1 MKIKRRITFQLT
13 PLLDLLLIVIFAQY
27 MEVQQTA
34 ESAEDDLAKQK
45 TELVEQFE
53 ARKSELEQKF
63 AAANSDVTATRER
76 YSEHYQSILQQ
87 HQQAGSALAEALNL
101 PGTMLEQ
108 ILRIRTDGNAADT
121 ENVQAAVQRMKQL
134 LQTRGAEMLQFIL
147 KYDEMQKHVSVWEL
161 YLQDN
166 GQAAF
171 SDGEHQQVV
180 SFATQK
186 EFVSRAFEASK
197 AFTEPRPLVIILLSY
212 GDTQA
217 GQLRRATDGMPELVQ
232 QLRQDSGNTR
242 WFDFSL
248 MGFRPTGPLFDD
260 DAAVNQR

>member
-34 ESAEDDLAKQK
+34 ESAQDDLAQQK
-45 TELVEQFE
+45 TDLVEQYE
-53 ARKSELEQKF
+53 TRKKQLEQQF
-63 AAANSDVTATRER
+63 ASANSDVAATRER
-76 YSEHYQSILQQ
+76 YSEHYQSILKQ
-87 HQQAGSALAEALNL
+87 HQQAGSALAEAMNL
-101 PGTMLEQ
+101 PGAMMEQ
-108 ILRIRTDGNAADT
+108 ILRVRTDGSQTDT
-121 ENVQAAVQRMKQL
+121 ENVKAAVQRMKQL
-134 LQTRGAEMLQFIL
+134 LQARGAEMLQFIL

-166 GQAAF
+166 GQGIF
-171 SDGEHQQVV
+171 SDGEQQQLV
-180 SFATQK
+180 SFGTQE

-197 AFTEPRPLVIILLSY
+197 AFTEPKPLVIILLSY

-217 GQLRRATDGMPELVQ
+217 GQLRRATDGMPTLVQ

-248 MGFRPTGPLFDD
+248 MGFRPSGPLFDD
-260 DAAVNQR
+260 GRN